1 MKNHELLDMIGDV
14 SEEYVQGA
22 DSNVVR
28 PRFRWKTLAACA
40 ACAALVL
47 GAYPVYQAANPP
59 LHDYAVMEGGG
70 TLETDLNKEA
80 KAPAG
85 SSTGTPGQGAPDP
98 APASTSGS
106 GSVYDPN
113 PNTLPGGAY
122 IGGDAGE
129 SGIDGA
135 HYSKPGLDTP
145 VQEAALWYDAL
156 MKTYRLDENPEWYGG
171 AWIAGERL
179 LAVAIVDGFHT
190 PELEAEIQEAAGE
203 GAVLRFSTVKYSM
216 EFLNGLMEPAVRALD
231 SMDLCAAVGVDVM
244 ANCLGVDLYS
254 VSDTFPDRVLAAL
267 AHLDPD
273 GDAIRVRVFTGK
285 ISTYDYDETAMKD
298 PASADSKAIATPSAG
313 STQPAG
319 EPSVA
324 PGGVTQ
330 PTVNEFPE
338 TKENSVPAYTENG

>member
-70 TLETDLNKEA
+70 ALATLDDT

-156 MKTYRLDENPEWYGG
+156 MKAYRLDENPEWYGG

-231 SMDLCAAVGVDVM
+231 STDLCAGLGVDVM

-254 VSDTFPDRVLAAL
+254 DSDTIPDRVLAAL

-285 ISTYDYDETAMKD
+285 ISASDYDETSMKD
-298 PASADSKAIATPSAG
+298 PASVDSKAVSTPNPGSA
-313 STQPAG
+313 QPAG